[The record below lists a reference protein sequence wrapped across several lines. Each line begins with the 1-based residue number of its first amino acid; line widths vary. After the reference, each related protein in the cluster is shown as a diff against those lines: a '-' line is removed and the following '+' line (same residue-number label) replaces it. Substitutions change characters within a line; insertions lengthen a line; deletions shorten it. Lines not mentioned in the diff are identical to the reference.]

1 MIRDLTDDEA
11 RAASPLKWGM
21 TEPGVIPAWVAE
33 MDYAVAEP
41 IVAALQEAI
50 GRGELGYPRF
60 DLGGGE
66 LGEAYAGW
74 AGRHLGHEVDPSR
87 CWRRSTSPRVCGW
100 RWTS

>member
-41 IVAALQEAI
+41 IVAALQDAI

-60 DLGGGE
+60 DLGGGP
-66 LGEAYAGW
+66 LARRTPRSPAGTS
-74 AGRHLGHEVDPSR
+74 GTTSTRGT
-87 CWRRSTSPRVCGW
+87 CWRPSTSRPGSGW